1 MLSGSV
7 ILLSVEVFGAKT
19 HYLKQVDQ
27 EILDFS
33 MERASFDKG
42 AVRGQKEGSRAEEAG
57 LRNGDKIVRSSYIW
71 RCEHFFD
78 RPLPLQK

>member
-42 AVRGQKEGSRAEEAG
+42 AVRGQKEGSRVGSSRGKRRRRKYYHIGHEA
-57 LRNGDKIVRSSYIW
+57 LRK
-71 RCEHFFD
+71 
-78 RPLPLQK
+78 